1 MYALAARPKGNN
13 DRQIAQAVIAGFT
26 GQLKGWWDFSLS
38 DEGKRQIIDSVK
50 TEQTTEGQTQEQLLN
65 LRCPDLSHFK
75 WYKDTFFSL
84 IFVREDNHFGELAS
98 EVVTAG
104 LTLCNELRLQRQLQK
119 ERITGKRLLGDFCEQ
134 YGLPPVTFPNKG
146 KVKKSGRESKKR
158 YKKHR
163 TFYPQTSKR
172 SKKPVRSKPVTSSK
186 KKKVVKRETNVV
198 CYKCGKTG
206 HYANKCK
213 VKQQIQALE
222 INDNLKDSLIKILLN
237 ESESEEDLEVNVLDY
252 TSEESS
258 TEPEPESSCDG
269 KCDYYKSLCTLN
281 GLCVLTKE

>member
-1 MYALAARPKGNN
+1 M
-13 DRQIAQAVIAGFT
+13 D
-26 GQLKGWWDFSLS
+26 
-38 DEGKRQIIDSVK
+38 DEGMLAEGGDSI
-50 TEQTTEGQTQEQLLN
+50 EGIEEQLIN

-84 IFVREDNHFGELAS
+84 IFVREDNQYDFWKEKFLSGLPSLFAERVKKQIRDKHDNTLPYNQYTFGELAS

-104 LTLCNELRLQRQLQK
+104 LTLCNELRLQRQLHK
-119 ERITGKRLLGDFCEQ
+119 ERITGKRILGDFCEQ

-146 KVKKSGRESKKR
+146 KVKKLGRESKRRFKKHKNFYPRQEKR
-158 YKKHR
+158 YKK
-163 TFYPQTSKR
+163 
-172 SKKPVRSKPVTSSK
+172 PVRNKYGTSPKRKKRVTK
-186 KKKVVKRETNVV
+186 ETNVV

-206 HYANKCK
+206 HYANKCR

-237 ESESEEDLEVNVLDY
+237 ESDSEKDLEVNALDY

-258 TEPEPESSCDG
+258 TEF
-269 KCDYYKSLCTLN
+269 YN
-281 GLCVLTKE
+281 